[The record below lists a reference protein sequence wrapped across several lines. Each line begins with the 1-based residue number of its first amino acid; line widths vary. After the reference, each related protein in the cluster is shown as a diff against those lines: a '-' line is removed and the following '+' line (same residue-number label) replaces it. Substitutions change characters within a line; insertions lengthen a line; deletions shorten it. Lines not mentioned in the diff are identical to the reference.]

1 MLPLKSGQRRVAE
14 AMRKSYNVNSKDKL
28 EKRRFNNNTMIKIKM
43 IIYVYY
49 KLADKILGGCCNGKN
64 TKI

>member
-1 MLPLKSGQRRVAE
+1 
-14 AMRKSYNVNSKDKL
+14 MRKSYNVNSKDKL
-28 EKRRFNNNTMIKIKM
+28 EKRRFNNNTMIKIKI